1 MIVICPEP
9 VLTNVVGN
17 DRFLFIRTFHTH
29 AKRRTFFGSFF
40 GLFLRRLH
48 LRAVDDELPVDQQV
62 QREREAVIK
71 VRVAEHSKQLHKAC
85 VPKHETTAGR
95 HVFSPAERDRDVVK
109 IALGSDVEHK
119 EEGPACI
126 RTHLS
131 FLRLSTFPAMVL
143 SRASLGKSVVAQNGI
158 CF

>member
-1 MIVICPEP
+1 MLSVMTVSFSSE
-9 VLTNVVGN
+9 
-17 DRFLFIRTFHTH
+17 RFTHTQ
-29 AKRRTFFGSFF
+29 KGGRFFGSFF

-109 IALGSDVEHK
+109 IALGSDVEHE